1 MDRTILHCDC
11 NSFFASVECVLN
23 PALWNLPM
31 AVCGSEEDRH
41 GIVLAKNEP
50 AKRYDIK
57 TAETVGSARRKCPG
71 LVIVPPHYAEYV
83 RVSRAINRIYERFT
97 DLYEPFSIDESW
109 LDVTGSRALFGSG
122 EEIAEKIRTAVREEI
137 GITLSIGVSF
147 NKTFAKLGSD
157 YKKPDAVTVI
167 TRENYRQILYPLPV
181 EDMLFV
187 GARTA
192 EILRRSGITTIGQ
205 LAGSSPA
212 FLSSRL
218 GKAGEQLYRAANG
231 LDDSPVIPPSEREEA
246 KSVSNGMTF
255 RRDIRTRE
263 EIRLGLGVLSEEI
276 GERLRGLG
284 ASARVIAV
292 TVKDPYLRTVTRQ
305 KHISPPTSL
314 SREIA
319 ATALSLVD
327 AEWREG
333 KAIRMLTVSAT
344 ELCRGEGG
352 EQIGFFDGERDRTRE
367 KNEKLETAVD
377 RIRHRFG
384 RAAIYSGAVIGN
396 DLGIDPGPREKEPE
410 NETEK
415 APEKNPD
422 RAETDETDRK
432 EKE

>member
-23 PALWNLPM
+23 PALWSVPM

-41 GIVLAKNEP
+41 GIVLAKNEL

-57 TAETVGSARRKCPG
+57 TAETVNSARRKCPG
-71 LVIVPPHYAEYV
+71 LVTVPPHYAEYV
-83 RVSRAINRIYERFT
+83 RVSRKINRIYERFT

-109 LDVTGSRALFGSG
+109 LDVTGSRKLFGGG
-122 EEIAEKIRTAVREEI
+122 EEIAEQIRTAVRQEI
-137 GITLSIGVSF
+137 GITVSIGVSF

-167 TRENYRQILYPLPV
+167 TRENYREILYPLPV

-187 GARTA
+187 GTRTA

-205 LAGSSPA
+205 LAKSSPA
-212 FLSSRL
+212 FLVSRL

-231 LDDSPVIPPSEREEA
+231 LDDSPVIPPAEREKA
-246 KSVSNGMTF
+246 KSISNGMTF

-263 EIRLGLGVLSEEI
+263 EVRLGLGVLSEEI
-276 GERLRGLG
+276 GERLRGAG
-284 ASARVIAV
+284 VEARVIAV
-292 TVKDPYLRTVTRQ
+292 TIKDPFLRTVTRQ
-305 KHISPPTSL
+305 KHISPPTGL

-319 ATALSLVD
+319 AEALSLVD

-333 KAIRMLTVSAT
+333 KAIRMLTVSVS
-344 ELCRGEGG
+344 ELCRGDGG
-352 EQIGFFDGERDRTRE
+352 EQISFFDGERDRVRE

-377 RIRHRFG
+377 KIRHRFG
-384 RAAIYSGAVIGN
+384 KAAIYSGAVIGN
-396 DLGIDPGPREKEPE
+396 DLGIRPGNPAQETENKRKEEPEHRTKTHTEKE
-410 NETEK
+410 TE
-415 APEKNPD
+415 
-422 RAETDETDRK
+422 
-432 EKE
+432 